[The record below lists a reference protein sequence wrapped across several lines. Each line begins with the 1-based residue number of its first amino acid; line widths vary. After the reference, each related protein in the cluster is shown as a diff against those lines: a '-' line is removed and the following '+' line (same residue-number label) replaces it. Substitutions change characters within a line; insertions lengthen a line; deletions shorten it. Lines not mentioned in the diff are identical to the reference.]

1 MAESYNPIKIE
12 EEILDFWEKKQTHQ
26 KLKQKNK
33 DKEKFYFLDGPPYT
47 SGNIHVGTAWNK
59 SLKDCVL
66 RYKRMKGFDVWD
78 RAGYD
83 MHGLPTENRVS
94 KKLNLKDKEEIKKFG
109 VSKFIEECKKFSLES
124 LEKMN
129 EDFKRLGVW
138 MDFENAYATIQKEYI
153 SGEWWL
159 IKKAFDK
166 GLLYEGEK
174 TMTWC
179 ASCETALAKHELV
192 YKNVTDTSI
201 FVKLKVKGTQNK
213 FLIIW
218 TTTPWTIPFNL
229 GVMVHPD
236 LDYIEAQVEDEIW
249 IVAKGLA
256 GGLIHMVAGKEFKEL
271 KEFKGSDLK
280 GVEYTHP
287 FAKYISEY
295 QELKKLHPNVHSVVL
310 SSKYVD
316 LSAGSGLVHMAPGC
330 GPEDYEVGKE
340 NNIPPY
346 NEIDT
351 KGEFQKSMGIFAGL
365 VAKKDDDKFIDTLEK
380 ESALVEKTP
389 VEHDYAHCWRCE
401 SPVVYRKTT
410 QWFFGI
416 ENLKER
422 MRTLNKSVN
431 WVPQWAGTRWFD
443 SWLENLKDNTITRQR
458 FWGTPVPIWRCEQCD
473 NIKVIGSYEELVK
486 EYGQQLSD
494 LHIPRIDEVKL
505 TCPKCNAKMKRIP
518 DILDVWVDAGT
529 ASWNC
534 LDFPTRLDLFEKYF
548 PADFIAEGKDQIRGW
563 FNLLMVTSTVAFDKS
578 PFLNVYMHGFVND
591 AQGRKMSKSLGN
603 YISPDEIIDK
613 YGADAF
619 RYFSLACTNPGLDF
633 NYNFD
638 DLKVK
643 YSNLSILWNLKNLL
657 IGQATLSKINPFKI
671 SYSEVEE
678 SFSLVEKYII
688 SRLNSTIRD
697 VTILLDKYEVN
708 LAVIEI
714 EKLFLELSRTYVQ
727 LVREK
732 LNSSDESDKKVSI
745 YVLYHTLFETSKLFS
760 VFAPFV
766 CEKIYLELKEA
777 FCLNQESIFEYNW
790 PSYENRLINPQLETE
805 LLKVLEI
812 VQNILS
818 IRDKIG
824 YGIRWPLKEAVIET
838 EEKIYISAINNMS
851 DIIKSQGNIKQILL
865 TPKFEKHSI
874 KAVAD
879 NNKLGPT
886 FKQNSAK
893 IIAALITTAP
903 ETVVSH
909 IKSEGKYIM
918 SIDGEKYEILPEH
931 LKFEHILDK
940 EYELSEFSKGI
951 VFLNKTIGKEL
962 ESEGVSREVS
972 RRIQSIRKKMG
983 LNKADRVE
991 LLIQSKTQYSLSL
1004 IDPWLE
1010 DIKEKVGAKKVLTGD
1025 NLDFSGFEFEEHE
1038 IKSREYKIGVRKI

>member
-1 MAESYNPIKIE
+1 MAEGYNPIKIE
-12 EEILDFWEKKQTHQ
+12 EEILDFWEKKQTYQ

-59 SLKDCVL
+59 SLKDSVL

-94 KKLNLKDKEEIKKFG
+94 KKLGLKDKEEIKKYG
-109 VSKFIEECKKFSLES
+109 VSKFIEECKNFSLES

-179 ASCETALAKHELV
+179 SSCETALAKHELV

-213 FLIIW
+213 YLIVW

-229 GVMVHPD
+229 GVMVHPE
-236 LDYIEAQVEDEIW
+236 LDYIEAHVEDEIW
-249 IVAKGLA
+249 VVAKGLA
-256 GGLIHMVAGKEFKEL
+256 GGLIHMVAGKEFEEI
-271 KEFKGSDLK
+271 KEFKGSELK
-280 GVEYTHP
+280 GTEYTHP
-287 FAKYISEY
+287 FAKYIGEY
-295 QELKKLHPNVHSVVL
+295 ESLKKEHPNVHTVVL
-310 SSKYVD
+310 SSQYVD

-340 NNIPPY
+340 NNIPPF
-346 NEIDT
+346 NEINT
-351 KGEFQKSMGIFAGL
+351 KGVFAKSMGIFAGL
-365 VAKKDDDKFIDTLEK
+365 IAKKDDSKFIEALEK
-380 ESALVEKTP
+380 EGAIVEKTQ

-401 SPVVYRKTT
+401 SPIVYRKTT

-416 ENLKER
+416 EGLRER
-422 MRTLNKSVN
+422 MRELNKDVN
-431 WVPQWAGTRWFD
+431 WVPDWAGKRWFD
-443 SWLENLKDNTITRQR
+443 SWLENLRDNTITRQR
-458 FWGTPVPIWRCEQCD
+458 FWGTPVPIWKCGQCSE
-473 NIKVIGSYEELVK
+473 IKVIGSYEELVK
-486 EYGQQLSD
+486 ECGQQLSD
-494 LHIPRIDEVKL
+494 LHIPKIDEVEL
-505 TCPKCNAKMKRIP
+505 ICPKCKGKMKRIP

-534 LDFPTRLDLFEKYF
+534 LDFPTRLDLFQRYF

-563 FNLLMVTSTVAFDKS
+563 FNLLMITSTVAFDKS

-603 YISPDEIIDK
+603 YISPNEIIDK

-671 SYSEVEE
+671 SYSEIEE
-678 SFSLVEKYII
+678 SFSLVEKYMI
-688 SRLNSTIRD
+688 SRLNSTIRE
-697 VTILLDKYEVN
+697 VTNLLDKYEVN
-708 LAVIEI
+708 LAVLEI

-732 LNSSDESDKKVSI
+732 LNSSDESDRKVSI
-745 YVLYHTLFETSKLFS
+745 YVLYHTLLETTKLFS

-777 FCLNQESIFEYNW
+777 FCLNQESISDFNW
-790 PSYENRLINPQLETE
+790 PLSDPKLISTKLESE
-805 LLKVLEI
+805 LTKALEI

-824 YGIRWPLKEAVIET
+824 YGIRWPLKEAIIET
-838 EEKIYISAINNMS
+838 KEQSYIDAINNMS
-851 DIIKSQGNIKQILL
+851 DIIKSQGNVKQILI
-865 TPKFEKHSI
+865 TPQFEKHSV
-874 KAVAD
+874 KAVPD

-893 IIAALITTAP
+893 IIAALIITAP
-903 ETVVSH
+903 ETVASH

-931 LKFEHILDK
+931 LNFEHILDK

-951 VFLNKTIGKEL
+951 VFLNKSIGKEL

-972 RRIQSIRKKMG
+972 RRIQSLRKKMG
-983 LNKADRVE
+983 LNKADRVTV
-991 LLIQSKTQYSLSL
+991 LIESKVDYSLSL
-1004 IDPWLE
+1004 IEPWIE
-1010 DIKEKVGAKKVLTGD
+1010 DIKEKVGAKEALTGD
-1025 NLDFSGFEFEEHE
+1025 NLNFSGFETEEHK
-1038 IKSREYKIGVRKI
+1038 IKSREYKIGVKKV

>member
-1 MAESYNPIKIE
+1 MPESYNPIKIE
-12 EEILDFWEKKQTHQ
+12 EEILDFWEKKQIYQ
-26 KLKQKNK
+26 KLKQNNK

-59 SLKDCVL
+59 SLKDSIL
-66 RYKRMKGFDVWD
+66 RYKRMEGFDVWD

-94 KKLNLKDKEEIKKFG
+94 KKLGLNDKEEIKKFG
-109 VSKFIEECKKFSLES
+109 VSKFIDECKKFSLES

-213 FLIIW
+213 FLIVW

-229 GVMVHPD
+229 GVMVHPE
-236 LDYIEAQVEDEIW
+236 LDYIEAQVEEEVW

-271 KEFKGSDLK
+271 KEFKGVELK
-280 GVEYTHP
+280 GTPYLHP
-287 FAKYISEY
+287 FSKYINKYE
-295 QELKKLHPNVHSVVL
+295 ELKTEHPNVHTVVL
-310 SSKYVD
+310 SSQYVD

-340 NNIPPY
+340 NNIPPF

-351 KGEFQKSMGIFAGL
+351 KGVFEESMGVFAGL
-365 VAKKDDDKFIDTLEK
+365 VAKKDDKKFIEALEK
-380 ESALVEKTP
+380 EDAIVEKTP

-416 ENLKER
+416 EALRER
-422 MRTLNKSVN
+422 MRELNKDVR
-431 WVPQWAGTRWFD
+431 WVPDWAGTRWFD
-443 SWLENLKDNTITRQR
+443 SWLENLRDNTITRQR
-458 FWGTPVPIWRCEQCD
+458 FWGTPVPIWKCEQCS
-473 NIKVIGSYEELVK
+473 NTKVIGSYEELVK
-486 EYGQQLSD
+486 EYGKELSD
-494 LHIPRIDEVKL
+494 LHLPTIDEVEL
-505 TCPKCNAKMKRIP
+505 TCAKCKGKMKRIP

-534 LDFPTRLDLFEKYF
+534 LDFPTRLDLFQRYF

-563 FNLLMVTSTVAFDKS
+563 FNLLMITSTVAFDKS

-603 YISPDEIIDK
+603 YISPNEIIDK

-643 YSNLSILWNLKNLL
+643 CSNLSILWNLKNLL
-657 IGQATLSKINPFKI
+657 VGQAILSKINPFKI
-671 SYSEVEE
+671 SYGEVEE
-678 SFSLVEKYII
+678 SFSLVEKHII
-688 SRLNSTIRD
+688 SRLNSTIKI
-697 VTILLDKYEVN
+697 VTQLMDKYEVN
-708 LAVIEI
+708 QAVIEV

-732 LNSSDESDKKVSI
+732 LNSADESARKVSI
-745 YVLYHTLFETSKLFS
+745 YVLYHTLLETIKMFS

-777 FCLNQESIFEYNW
+777 FCLNQESIFNFNW
-790 PSYENRLINPQLETE
+790 PIYDNNLINQKLESE
-805 LLKVLEI
+805 LTNALEI
-812 VQNILS
+812 LQNILS

-824 YGIRWPLKEAVIET
+824 YGIRWPLKEALIET
-838 EEKIYISAINNMS
+838 ENQEYIDAINNMS
-851 DIIKSQGNIKQILL
+851 DIIKSQGNVKRIVL
-865 TPKFEKHSI
+865 TKRFEKHSI
-874 KAVAD
+874 KAVPD
-879 NNKLGPT
+879 NNKIGPT

-903 ETVVSH
+903 KTVVSH
-909 IKSEGKYIM
+909 IKSEGKYTM

-951 VFLNKTIGKEL
+951 VFLNKTIGKDL
-962 ESEGVSREVS
+962 ESEGVSREIS
-972 RRIQSIRKKMG
+972 RRIQSLRKKMG
-983 LNKADRVE
+983 LNKADRVQV
-991 LLIQSKTQYSLSL
+991 LIESKTECSLSL
-1004 IDPWLE
+1004 IEHWIE
-1010 DIKEKVGAKKVLTGD
+1010 DIKEKVGAREILTGES
-1025 NLDFSGFEFEEHE
+1025 LDFSGFESEDHK
-1038 IKSREYKIGVRKI
+1038 IKSREYKIGIKKI